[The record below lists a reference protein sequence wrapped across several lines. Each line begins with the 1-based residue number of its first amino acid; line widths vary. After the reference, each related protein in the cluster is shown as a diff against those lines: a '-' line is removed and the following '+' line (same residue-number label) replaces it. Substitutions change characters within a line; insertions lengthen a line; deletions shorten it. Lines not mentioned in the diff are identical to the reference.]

1 MKNLKNI
8 KLTNTHKIII
18 GVAGLGILLFLTKK
32 YWMPKK
38 KQEEISKQSI
48 PSEIPSV
55 SSTENKSMSRDML
68 ISELTKSSNT
78 VGGMSLS
85 LTPEL
90 FKDFTDK
97 ELEILLK
104 ISKMQIDKIQSDKEA
119 ESLMSK
125 NNISKQDFGL
135 VLTKLGNAFKKVM
148 QPATQPKPKSEID
161 ARMDYKKKKQE
172 MLNSKYT
179 KVDLRRVQAFQ

>member
-18 GVAGLGILLFLTKK
+18 GVAGLGILAFLTRK

-38 KQEEISKQSI
+38 KQEEISKQSMPI
-48 PSEIPSV
+48 EIPKVNPS
-55 SSTENKSMSRDML
+55 ENKSMSRDML

-97 ELEILLK
+97 ELENLLK
-104 ISKMQIDKIQSDKEA
+104 ISKMQIDKIQSDTEA

-148 QPATQPKPKSEID
+148 QPASQPKPKSEID
-161 ARMDYKKKKQE
+161 MRMEYKKKKQE
-172 MLNSKYT
+172 ILNSKYP
-179 KVDLRRVQAFQ
+179 KGDIRRVQPLQ